1 MIMNDLQKYNDD
13 LFARI
18 SQLIEQARQQYRK

>member
-13 LFARI
+13 LFARV
-18 SQLIEQARQQYRK
+18 SQLIEQARQQNRK